1 MASAAEPA
9 AAEERPAEQVAA
21 PGIGEEQPAPHA
33 SEETPGE
40 RRESPAS
47 EAVVAPRASPRR
59 PESPLDDI
67 QMADYDGGEW
77 APWVTPQGSPRGLQD
92 EREEDD
98 DDMTQLARR
107 LAESAE
113 RAQVSEIHQ
122 CYPVLHVPAAL
133 YLERPCW
140 RQRARAE
147 EVRLLREELAQ
158 SQRSLVLANQLRE
171 RTADDL
177 VALRDQV
184 RQLTEERDRLA
195 AERARG
201 DAASAAE
208 LERARATL
216 KEERRQFVAERARL
230 VEDMRQAALEEGR
243 RAGLE

>member
-1 MASAAEPA
+1 
-9 AAEERPAEQVAA
+9 
-21 PGIGEEQPAPHA
+21 
-33 SEETPGE
+33 
-40 RRESPAS
+40 
-47 EAVVAPRASPRR
+47 
-59 PESPLDDI
+59 
-67 QMADYDGGEW
+67 
-77 APWVTPQGSPRGLQD
+77 
-92 EREEDD
+92 
-98 DDMTQLARR
+98 
-107 LAESAE
+107 
-113 RAQVSEIHQ
+113 
-122 CYPVLHVPAAL
+122 
-133 YLERPCW
+133 
-140 RQRARAE
+140 
-147 EVRLLREELAQ
+147 VRLLREELAQ

-208 LERARATL
+208 LERVRATL